1 MKIFFVILFA
11 IIMGLAM
18 SYSLIYIS
26 SFKEYIIVKKRD
38 RNRLLTI
45 LDVLWRILLPIT
57 FGVISLIMPS
67 QLFCFFFKNGDVVKR
82 LSSIYLYTFVFC
94 FFLSVFVLIKLGKIK
109 VKAKL
114 E

>member
-1 MKIFFVILFA
+1 
-11 IIMGLAM
+11 MGLAM

-26 SFKEYIIVKKRD
+26 NFKEYMIVKKRD
-38 RNRLLTI
+38 RNRLLAI

-57 FGVISLIMPS
+57 FGVISLIIPS
-67 QLFCFFFKNGDVVKR
+67 QLFCFFFKNGDVVRR

-109 VKAKL
+109 VKANL
-114 E
+114 

>member
-1 MKIFFVILFA
+1 MKIFLVVLFA
-11 IIMGLAM
+11 IVMGLAM
-18 SYSLIYIS
+18 SCSLIYIS
-26 SFKEYIIVKKRD
+26 SFKEYLIAKKRD

-67 QLFCFFFKNGDVVKR
+67 QLFCFFIKNGDMVKR
-82 LSSIYLYTFVFC
+82 LNSIYLYTFVFC
-94 FFLSVFVLIKLGKIK
+94 FFLSVFVLVKLGKIK
-109 VKAKL
+109 IKAKL